1 MMINILKTELEF
13 DIDYFTALFSRP
25 PYKDLYFFF
34 SVCLYYRTKLHNFV
48 HLIKPKSTIY

>member
-34 SVCLYYRTKLHNFV
+34 LFVFTIELNYTTLYT
-48 HLIKPKSTIY
+48 